1 MITIHIPLILRHL
14 SDDAETFQVEG
25 STVGQ
30 CLEELVKAFPGM
42 QASIFSKKGEIHHLI
57 EIFLNS
63 KTAHPDELR
72 RPTVD
77 GDEIH
82 VVTLLSG
89 G

>member
-14 SDDAETFQVEG
+14 SGEAKTLRVEG

-30 CLEELVKAFPGM
+30 CLKELVRVYPEM
-42 QASIFSKKGEIHHLI
+42 QPSIFDDKGEVHHLI

-63 KTAHPDELR
+63 RTAHPDELL